1 MFWRRISAHR
11 ALAAHNSGRWAGVH
25 VLDRRSPRR
34 PSSCAVPGQFRKP
47 VYREPESTWWDAQEH
62 DEPVTVVVL
71 SAGDAAWVL
80 DGLAGL
86 AEGRR
91 LLLVVVGWADADILI
106 TGLSRLLPR
115 RRMMVLPAHHGEDWL
130 RGNAAIVAGSL
141 REGVLPILVAHTA
154 DLHAVAADLSG
165 RLHADRVLRV
175 RHTPFGAGLLPVWH
189 RREALHRYVEM

>member
-34 PSSCAVPGQFRKP
+34 PSPCAVPGPYRNP
-47 VYREPESTWWDAQEH
+47 VYREPESAWWDAQE
-62 DEPVTVVVL
+62 EGGPVTVVVL
-71 SAGDAAWVL
+71 SDGDAAWVL

-86 AEGRR
+86 AEGR
-91 LLLVVVGWADADILI
+91 LLLVAGWADADILI
-106 TGLSRLLPR
+106 TGLARLLPR

-130 RGNAAIVAGSL
+130 RANAAIVAASL
-141 REGVLPILVAHTA
+141 REGVLPVLVAHTA
-154 DLHAVAADLSG
+154 GLHAVAADLSG

-175 RHTPFGAGLLPVWH
+175 RHTPSGAGLLPIWH
-189 RREALHRYVEM
+189 RREPLHPYAEM